1 VAKAASSVKKVTHWP
16 VFMVPIPA
24 NRGWTRCAVVS
35 RRVIVASWLLGA
47 LAGDI
52 PARSRNQ
59 SLAELPD
66 TENFFRD
73 SVEGATS
80 SIQLMINDLSLQI
93 DGADDSF

>member
-1 VAKAASSVKKVTHWP
+1 VAKAASSVKKVTHSP

-24 NRGWTRCAVVS
+24 NRGCTRCAVVS

-59 SLAELPD
+59 SFAELPD

-73 SVEGATS
+73 SVEGARVQYTTDY
-80 SIQLMINDLSLQI
+80 Q
-93 DGADDSF
+93 